1 MKYSVDQDQLATSEA
16 SWSGSTLFS
25 KEYTELWK
33 GYLHSM
39 LIRLN
44 LTFFSGQ
51 YKNENHNKI
60 LNQARQRITQAMG
73 VMPIRIQAPKL
84 KYDNSFVYISA
95 MLLDRSPYEGKKRV
109 TLKEITFELCAFVS
123 PQIW

>member
-1 MKYSVDQDQLATSEA
+1 
-16 SWSGSTLFS
+16 
-25 KEYTELWK
+25 
-33 GYLHSM
+33 M

-84 KYDNSFVYISA
+84 KYDNSFVYVSA
-95 MLLDRSPYEGKKRV
+95 MLLDRSPYEGKKNGV
-109 TLKEITFELCAFVS
+109 TLKEITSGLCAFVS
-123 PQIW
+123 PQKILS